1 MPFQPLRLLLAW
13 DSAGGLCEKVVPRLR
28 GMLQERAFVVEE
40 LPLESSSSV
49 ALRDFDGLILGS
61 PVLGAG
67 LRRHGPTALVE
78 GWLRAQEHLDE
89 VKTALF
95 TVYRVRSGHTLRNT
109 RQLVHD
115 LGGQVVIT
123 HAYSA
128 LRPRAEEHVLP
139 AECMVRIR

>member
-1 MPFQPLRLLLAW
+1 
-13 DSAGGLCEKVVPRLR
+13 
-28 GMLQERAFVVEE
+28 MLEERAFVVED
-40 LPLESSSSV
+40 LTLESASAV
-49 ALRDFDGLILGS
+49 ALRDFDGLVLGS

-78 GWLRAQEHLDE
+78 AWLRAQEHLDE

-95 TVYRVRSGHTLRNT
+95 SVYRVRPGHSLRNT

-115 LGGQVVIT
+115 LGGHVVIT

-128 LRPRAEEHVLP
+128 LRPRSDEHVLP